1 MASAY
6 VGPRD
11 RYRHLSKAYAGSELH
26 RLCRNGDL
34 SAIRSYLN
42 ETLTEAV
49 VNKAGGTNGCTP
61 LHEAAMAGRGDVI
74 RLLTEESDS
83 LNLNVRTQRGPASTA
98 LHLAAERGHV
108 ECVMALIECG
118 AHLEVL
124 DRRCRTAKD
133 VAAENGQK
141 QVVYTISVA
150 EVEKAVSEGNVVK
163 LNEVCT
169 ALEASTLFERESER
183 EREREMATNS
193 HHHAHSVLIVVNYQI
208 LYVLYSVYHV
218 IPCSATRLSLFPT
231 ASLCFCLLCS
241 RKFTVYL
248 TI

>member
-1 MASAY
+1 MSTTG
-6 VGPRD
+6 VFIPGEGPRD
-11 RYRHLSKAYAGSELH
+11 RYRHLSKASAGSELH

-42 ETLTEAV
+42 ETLTETV
-49 VNKAGGTNGCTP
+49 INKAGGANGCTP

-118 AHLEVL
+118 ALLEVF

-141 QVVYTISVA
+141 QVVYTITIA
-150 EVEKAVSEGNVVK
+150 EVEKAVSEGNIVK
-163 LNEVCT
+163 LKEVRMYIHVRTQCCY
-169 ALEASTLFERESER
+169 L
-183 EREREMATNS
+183 MPM
-193 HHHAHSVLIVVNYQI
+193 HH
-208 LYVLYSVYHV
+208 
-218 IPCSATRLSLFPT
+218 
-231 ASLCFCLLCS
+231 
-241 RKFTVYL
+241 
-248 TI
+248 